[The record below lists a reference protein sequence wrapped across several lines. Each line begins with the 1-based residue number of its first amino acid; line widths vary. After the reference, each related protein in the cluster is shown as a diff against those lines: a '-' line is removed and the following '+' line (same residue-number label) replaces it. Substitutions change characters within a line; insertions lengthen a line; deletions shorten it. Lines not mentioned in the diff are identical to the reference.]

1 MRDLNDMMIISKYES
16 LQECRK
22 WCGRL
27 PAFNFDK
34 KWDVQII
41 PPFGGAIIRFCI
53 KYNDKQVSVYFDG
66 YSELGYMVDENDEP
80 VPYFEYYDGTDCH
93 RYYMHESEKMM
104 DDIRGFLNS
113 KRTGRRL
120 DEISTG

>member
-1 MRDLNDMMIISKYES
+1 MRDLNDTIIISKYES
-16 LQECRK
+16 LQEYRK
-22 WCGRL
+22 WGGRL

-34 KWDVQII
+34 EWDVHIV

-53 KYNDKQVSVYFDG
+53 KHNDKQVSVYFDG

-80 VPYFEYYDGTDCH
+80 IPYFEYYDGTDCH

-113 KRTGRRL
+113 
-120 DEISTG
+120 